1 MRYYAVTRERGASW
15 DRSRPMRE
23 QDRWDDHAAFM
34 DGLVDEGLVV
44 LGGPIGDG
52 DRRFLLI
59 FDAASQQEIH
69 AHLAE
74 DPWTPMELL
83 RVVAIEPWE
92 ILLGERSV

>member
-1 MRYYAVTRERGASW
+1 
-15 DRSRPMRE
+15 MRE
-23 QDRWDDHAAFM
+23 QDRWGDHAAFM

-59 FDAASQQEIH
+59 FDAASEREIR
-69 AHLAE
+69 ARLAE

-92 ILLGERSV
+92 ILLGERSA